1 MEKLSFFE
9 KLGILFSNIFAHPIF
24 ICLLLLPVLL
34 IIFNK
39 KITRKIFVF
48 IYIGV
53 LLIVLFV
60 GNTVIFDLFDN
71 MVDGLFMTLYFPNFI
86 TLFIVE
92 VISFIITL
100 ITFFKKVKKVNKV
113 INITSFAVIQ
123 TLFCLVLTVI
133 KSNNID
139 VYKENALYSNS
150 DVLTI
155 MQLFMGMFALQVI
168 SLVVIYLID
177 KITLYLDS
185 KDEISPDIQEKFD
198 YVKDTHNQR
207 TPIITPFSYKE
218 PDVVITPQK
227 PLDKSLIKEKKIDS
241 IDLEEEI
248 SKEKVLDSKSDVISF
263 SDFKLEYPLINGE
276 GVDDDSDDEVL
287 VKSEEKFN
295 ETDSDEEVNEGKK
308 EDIIKPDLLKSMD
321 DDSLANLEEK
331 TNEVISDEKVDEV
344 KREDIIKPD
353 LLKPM
358 EDVSDD
364 EVLVKSEEKFNE
376 TDSDEEVNEGKKE
389 DIIKPDLLK
398 SMDDDSLANL
408 EEKTNEVISDE
419 KVDEVKREDIIKPDL
434 LKPMEDVS
442 DDEVL
447 VKSEEKFN
455 ETNSNERIKEIK
467 KDDVIKPDLFKPMES
482 LEKPLAE
489 KESTGFGDFKLEYPD
504 AKTKD
509 SKEPISSLGISDVIL
524 DNKESIK
531 PTTVENDGI
540 DLDDV
545 ISSDNGDEIKTENN
559 TLLENVSVF
568 NEVENVSVSNE
579 VENVSD
585 SEESTEL
592 IVNLKII
599 NFEKMVDVIS
609 KLKRVYTL

>member
-376 TDSDEEVNEGKKE
+376 T
-389 DIIKPDLLK
+389 
-398 SMDDDSLANL
+398 
-408 EEKTNEVISDE
+408 
-419 KVDEVKREDIIKPDL
+419 
-434 LKPMEDVS
+434 
-442 DDEVL
+442 
-447 VKSEEKFN
+447 
-455 ETNSNERIKEIK
+455 NSNERIKEIK